1 MEEKKKSN
9 KALKL
14 VIGASITLLIIFIL
28 YIYNAFNGNAISK
41 VVARHAGWEYIKSQ
55 YPDKDLF
62 IGKVGYDFKM
72 NGYYVDVASKS
83 EQDVYFDV
91 YVDSFGH
98 IQGDNYENV
107 TSGWNTWIRL
117 NGQYEDLVN
126 TVFQEMKLE
135 SDICF
140 GEIGILE
147 KEANDYQES
156 VGVKLSTLELNKD
169 YDIKELGSQYG
180 NLTVYV
186 QDDIVTA
193 QRAAEILSK
202 IKKCFDENNVPFKT
216 IHFVLQD
223 KEKTFDNDIYV
234 QNFRYEDIME
244 EGLVKRIIENH
255 NELKAHYEKID
266 TMRPQEAHEG

>member
-1 MEEKKKSN
+1 MKEKKKSN
-9 KALKL
+9 KILKIAIWTF
-14 VIGASITLLIIFIL
+14 VTLLIIFIA
-28 YIYNAFNGNAISK
+28 YVYNTFNGNAISK
-41 VVARHAGWEYIKSQ
+41 VIARHAGWQ
-55 YPDKDLF
+55 YVEERYPSEDLF
-62 IGKVGYDFKM
+62 VGRVGYDFKM
-72 NGYYVDVASKS
+72 NGYYVNIASKS

-147 KEANDYQES
+147 KEANDYQEPI
-156 VGVKLSTLELNKD
+156 GVKLSALELNKD

-193 QRAAEILSK
+193 QRAAEILSE
-202 IKKCFDENNVPFKT
+202 IRKCFDENNVPFKT

-223 KEKTFDNDIYV
+223 KEKTFDNDICV

-244 EGLVKRIIENH
+244 EGLVERIIENH

-266 TMRPQEAHEG
+266 TMRPQEAHEE